1 MRFSNRRIAAASGLM
16 LLAAAAVAA
25 VAAENKQ
32 APPTYPRAE
41 GTVSVQQ
48 PAPAPPEPAPA
59 PPPAPALVV
68 PAPVQPPT
76 LTTSTVL
83 APIIK
88 PIDPPPPPL
97 GSELRGK
104 IREDEKHFNEKSSDA
119 RRHFELRQA
128 DELKDFE
135 ATLAAKGFWERRR
148 VSRAFGAEQAAQR
161 REFLKEQAEKRKLY
175 EWRFP

>member
-1 MRFSNRRIAAASGLM
+1 MNFSNRRIAAASALM
-16 LLAAAAVAA
+16 LLAAAA
-25 VAAENKQ
+25 AAENKQ

-41 GTVSVQQ
+41 GTISVQQ
-48 PAPAPPEPAPA
+48 PAPAPAAPAPA
-59 PPPAPALVV
+59 APAAPALAV
-68 PAPVQPPT
+68 PAPVVQPPVI
-76 LTTSTVL
+76 LTTSTAL
-83 APIIK
+83 APILK
-88 PIDPPPPPL
+88 PIAPPPPPL

-128 DELKDFE
+128 AELKDFE
-135 ATLAAKGFWERRR
+135 ATLADKGFWERRR
-148 VSRAFGAEQAAQR
+148 LSRAFSAEQAARR